1 MKEIR
6 TLVRNPLKKLLGAGL
21 LLFCFDQS
29 SLAQQQGELNGE
41 IKSADQTTPQSLQ
54 LAQVEDSVTEAEE
67 RELEAS
73 EDPHNI
79 ANTNRE
85 KQRDIEEKGIA
96 ARELGLE
103 IYTSLRLRNPEKRG
117 VEDGGS
123 RAGLGLEIP
132 LFEKS
137 YVFARYEAG
146 FDTVSAFED
155 DEDDTNFKETVF
167 KRLGYVGL
175 DVPTTDVIIGKNWS
189 TYYHVGAFTDR
200 LTNTGGDGSGV
211 FNADTDGGATGTGR
225 ADAVFQTKDSLGF
238 LPNNLFKPFELNLQV
253 QQGNPIPFGGEAEYG
268 TSVGLSSVMVT
279 ERNFALGVAYNHADI
294 DLNTNPSLRDIGI
307 TGSAQALLIGARSFG
322 ERWYAGAVLGGYKN
336 HETTDQ
342 GVYFDGWGGELYGQY
357 QLSNRWWLV
366 GAYNVLEPDS
376 DQPQAGAFRKKY
388 AVAGVR
394 LTFDKFRRMIF
405 ANVRFNDDID
415 ADGSPNSDVFTIGV
429 RWDLSKSLR
438 HTPKIH

>member
-6 TLVRNPLKKLLGAGL
+6 ALFRNSLMKVLCAGL
-21 LLFCFDQS
+21 LLFCFAHS
-29 SLAQQQGELNGE
+29 SLAQQQEEINGAV
-41 IKSADQTTPQSLQ
+41 KSADQATLQSLK
-54 LAQVEDSVTEAEE
+54 LAQVEDSVTDAEE

-73 EDPHNI
+73 EDPRNI
-79 ANTNRE
+79 ANKERE
-85 KQRDIEEKGIA
+85 KRREIEEKGIA
-96 ARELGLE
+96 ARENGLE
-103 IYTSLRLRNPEKRG
+103 IYGSLRLRNPENEG
-117 VEDGGS
+117 IEDGGS

-146 FDTVSAFED
+146 FDTVSAIKD

-189 TYYHVGAFTDR
+189 TYYDVGAFTDR

-225 ADAVFQTKDSLGF
+225 ADAVFQTKISLGF
-238 LPNNLFKPFELNLQV
+238 LPHKVFKPFELNLQL

-268 TSVGLSSVMVT
+268 TSFGLSSVMET

-294 DLNTNPSLRDIGI
+294 DLDTNASLRDIGI
-307 TGSAQALLIGARSFG
+307 TGSAQAFLIGTRAFG

-366 GAYNVLEPDS
+366 GAYNVLEPDG

-415 ADGSPNSDVFTIGV
+415 ADGSLNSDVFTIGL
-429 RWDLSKSLR
+429 RWDLSKSAW
-438 HTPKIH
+438 HKPKIH